1 MEKVDASTRSRRNLV
16 VRVSVTSRRS
26 LLDLHLVCRCVLH
39 FVSHSFLRE
48 AAAEYERG
56 RQAGRED
63 EEGGREGGAA
73 GVRRLCSSVSISTG
87 Q

>member
-56 RQAGRED
+56 RQAGREGGRED
-63 EEGGREGGAA
+63 EEGGR
-73 GVRRLCSSVSISTG
+73 RRWS
-87 Q
+87 

>member
-1 MEKVDASTRSRRNLV
+1 M
-16 VRVSVTSRRS
+16 RVSVTSRRP

-63 EEGGREGGAA
+63 EEGGREAPLELEGCAA
-73 GVRRLCSSVSISTG
+73 LCPSLQASNQV
-87 Q
+87 